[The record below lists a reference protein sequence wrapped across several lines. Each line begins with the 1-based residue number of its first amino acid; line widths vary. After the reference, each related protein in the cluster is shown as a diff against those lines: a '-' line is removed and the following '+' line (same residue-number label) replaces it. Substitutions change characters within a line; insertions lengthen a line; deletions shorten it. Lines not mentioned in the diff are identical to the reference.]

1 MSIFFFRH
9 CANILH
15 VQIRDS
21 GEMVGSFITVTADL
35 ALEQVSKLSGWKK
48 SVSETTQMFC
58 FRQKLWMTR
67 LQPG

>member
-1 MSIFFFRH
+1 
-9 CANILH
+9 

-21 GEMVGSFITVTADL
+21 DEVVGSFITVTADL